1 MKKYRQSS
9 NHSRR
14 EDSEMT
20 TTNTSMAII
29 AIVAALGLLGVVIVD
44 SILSAA
50 QVASAVPPPTKGCR
64 NSLAANAS
72 QGHCFRG

>member
-1 MKKYRQSS
+1 M
-9 NHSRR
+9 NNN
-14 EDSEMT
+14 T
-20 TTNTSMAII
+20 TFAVI

-64 NSLAANAS
+64 NSLAAQRVSGKLFSWLA
-72 QGHCFRG
+72 QAKTPIFFIFKK

>member
-1 MKKYRQSS
+1 M
-9 NHSRR
+9 NNN
-14 EDSEMT
+14 T
-20 TTNTSMAII
+20 TFAVI

-50 QVASAVPPPTKGCR
+50 QVASAVPPPVKGCR

>member
-1 MKKYRQSS
+1 M
-9 NHSRR
+9 N
-14 EDSEMT
+14 
-20 TTNTSMAII
+20 TNTTFAVT

-64 NSLAANAS
+64 NSQAVNAS

>member
-1 MKKYRQSS
+1 MD
-9 NHSRR
+9 N
-14 EDSEMT
+14 T
-20 TTNTSMAII
+20 TFVVV

-44 SILSAA
+44 VMLAA

>member
-29 AIVAALGLLGVVIVD
+29 AIVAALGLLGVVIMDVM
-44 SILSAA
+44 LAA
-50 QVASAVPPPTKGCR
+50 QVASAVPPPTKGCS

>member
-14 EDSEMT
+14 KDSEMT

-44 SILSAA
+44 VMLAA

>member
-1 MKKYRQSS
+1 
-9 NHSRR
+9 
-14 EDSEMT
+14 
-20 TTNTSMAII
+20 MAII